1 MFNTT
6 NNNNNN
12 QTFKVAM
19 CGSRKYPYPLPR
31 PQQKIIGNS
40 KGEGGGGVKGG
51 NFQGVGGFMG
61 NYFSKRVTNQIQNI
75 ERNVQ
80 SIWSTKT
87 VILSN
92 VVYIVL
98 KQKLVETKD
107 SSR

>member
-19 CGSRKYPYPLPR
+19 CGSRKYPDPP
-31 PQQKIIGNS
+31 PPPPTEDHWNS
-40 KGEGGGGVKGG
+40 KGEGGGVKGG

-75 ERNVQ
+75 GSNVQ
-80 SIWSTKT
+80 SI
-87 VILSN
+87 
-92 VVYIVL
+92 
-98 KQKLVETKD
+98 
-107 SSR
+107 

>member
-19 CGSRKYPYPLPR
+19 CGSRKYPDPPP
-31 PQQKIIGNS
+31 PQQKIIGIP
-40 KGEGGGGVKGG
+40 KGRGGSKGG

-75 ERNVQ
+75 GSNVQ
-80 SIWSTKT
+80 SI
-87 VILSN
+87 
-92 VVYIVL
+92 
-98 KQKLVETKD
+98 
-107 SSR
+107 

>member
-19 CGSRKYPYPLPR
+19 CGSRKYPDPPPP
-31 PQQKIIGNS
+31 PQQKIIGIP
-40 KGEGGGGVKGG
+40 KGRGGGVKGG

-75 ERNVQ
+75 GSNVQ
-80 SIWSTKT
+80 SI
-87 VILSN
+87 
-92 VVYIVL
+92 
-98 KQKLVETKD
+98 
-107 SSR
+107 